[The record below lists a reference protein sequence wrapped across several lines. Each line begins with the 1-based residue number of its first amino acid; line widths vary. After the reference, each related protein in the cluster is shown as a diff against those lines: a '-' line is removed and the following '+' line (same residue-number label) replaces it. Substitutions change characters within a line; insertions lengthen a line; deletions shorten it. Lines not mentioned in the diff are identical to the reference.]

1 MSVSR
6 KCLKA
11 SADARKAGAP
21 KCGYRALLIEGEKAA
36 RSGKTLADNPYPTG
50 SEDAVSWAEGF
61 EDIAAE
67 VSL

>member
-1 MSVSR
+1 MAVSR

-36 RSGKTLADNPYPTG
+36 RVGKTLSDNPYPAD
-50 SEDAVSWAEGF
+50 SEEALSWSEGF
-61 EDIAAE
+61 EDIAA
-67 VSL
+67 VS

>member
-1 MSVSR
+1 MAVSR

-36 RSGKTLADNPYPTG
+36 YAGKSLADCPYATG
-50 SEDAVSWAEGF
+50 TEEALSWTEGF
-61 EDIAAE
+61 EDIADGA
-67 VSL
+67 